1 MTAEVVLSNTDIG
14 AIAAEGDSLDR
25 LVSQWAEAAVSYAT
39 VEPIRDPDGVVA
51 TISGLAGPW
60 AFGESKEQALVELDS
75 VLRDWAAIKL
85 ADGDDDIPPMKGIHL
100 TQPL

>member
-1 MTAEVVLSNTDIG
+1 MSQTDLG
-14 AIAAEGDSLDR
+14 SIAADGDVLQE
-25 LVSQWAEAAVSYAT
+25 LVCPWAEAAVSCAA
-39 VEPIRDPDGVVA
+39 VESIQDPDGYVA

-60 AFGESKEQALVELDS
+60 AFGETKEAALEELES

-100 TQPL
+100 SSPL

>member
-1 MTAEVVLSNTDIG
+1 MSQTNTGSISAEEEALQK
-14 AIAAEGDSLDR
+14 
-25 LVSQWAEAAVSYAT
+25 LVGQWARAAASCAT
-39 VEPIRDPDGVVA
+39 LESIQDPDGYVA

-60 AFGESKEQALVELDS
+60 AFGESKEHALVELDS

-100 TQPL
+100 TPPL

>member
-1 MTAEVVLSNTDIG
+1 MSKTDIG
-14 AIAAEGDSLDR
+14 SIAAKEEALQK
-25 LVSQWAEAAVSYAT
+25 LVDQWAEAAVTFAA
-39 VEPIRDPDGVVA
+39 VEAIQDPDGFVA

-100 TQPL
+100 TPPP

>member
-1 MTAEVVLSNTDIG
+1 MSQTDIG
-14 AIAAEGDSLDR
+14 SIAAKGESLEKLID
-25 LVSQWAEAAVSYAT
+25 QWAEAAVSCAT
-39 VEPIRDPDGVVA
+39 VEAIQDPDGFVA

-60 AFGESKEQALVELDS
+60 AFGESQEQAIVELDS

-100 TQPL
+100 TPPP